1 MRLRANSTIAIATI
15 NGTDE
20 AAAAAAAMLACLIA
34 REVISVI
41 QRCLDRT
48 NSVFNVVDRTW
59 VLVSIDS
66 CHGRRASTARTRARI
81 VDIHV
86 TI

>member
-20 AAAAAAAMLACLIA
+20 AAAAAMLACLIA